1 MVLGRQAAMTEGG
14 HMNGMRERRV
24 IIAATLAYV
33 ETFHDLDADPLERIH
48 ARDHAHFAAYSAAL
62 TAGMHQDQA
71 HDLATDIDELV
82 TAVLAGGDDAAG
94 GV

>member
-1 MVLGRQAAMTEGG
+1 MTWT
-14 HMNGMRERRV
+14 R
-24 IIAATLAYV
+24 I
-33 ETFHDLDADPLERIH
+33 PLS
-48 ARDHAHFAAYSAAL
+48 ASTRDHAHFAAYSAAR

-71 HDLATDIDELV
+71 HDLATDIDALV